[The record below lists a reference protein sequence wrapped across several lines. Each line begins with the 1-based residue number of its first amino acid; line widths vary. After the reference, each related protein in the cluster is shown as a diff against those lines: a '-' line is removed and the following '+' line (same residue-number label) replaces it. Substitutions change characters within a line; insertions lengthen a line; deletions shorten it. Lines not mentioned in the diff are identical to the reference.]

1 MERFIGYIKKKSSVM
16 DQIIFLLEILR
27 INILKALRWAVMKR
41 PITFFLINGEFSQIH
56 LSIESA
62 FHKIATDIFMFLRNV
77 GTLS

>member
-1 MERFIGYIKKKSSVM
+1 MGCDEKIYY
-16 DQIIFLLEILR
+16 
-27 INILKALRWAVMKR
+27 
-41 PITFFLINGEFSQIH
+41 FFLINGEFSQIH